1 MSTAINI
8 LKIFFISENLN
19 NDNNDEDDLKIE
31 NQDQFEIED

>member
-31 NQDQFEIED
+31 N